1 VTLAQ
6 SSHPST
12 PVSASSAAPDAK
24 TEETLEIRVKVADY
38 AVASAGTISTIGLG
52 SCVAIVLYDAV
63 VRVGGLAHVLLPNEA
78 MARDRSN
85 PAKFPATAVPLLLE
99 KMRALGAV
107 PERIHA
113 KVAGGASMFG
123 NLFPPSGIN
132 IGERNLAAV
141 RDVLAV
147 AKLPIVAQDTGSDYG
162 RSVYLF
168 LRDGRVEVRSLRKGS
183 RVL

>member
-1 VTLAQ
+1 M
-6 SSHPST
+6 
-12 PVSASSAAPDAK
+12 
-24 TEETLEIRVKVADY
+24 KVADY
-38 AVASAGTISTIGLG
+38 AVASSGMISTIGLG

-63 VRVGGLAHVLLPNEA
+63 TRVGGLAHVLLPNEA

-107 PERIHA
+107 PDRIHA
-113 KVAGGASMFG
+113 KVVGGASMFG

-147 AKLPIVAQDTGSDYG
+147 AKVPIVAQDTGSDYG